1 MKTEIRSK
9 NVTIRIK
16 SFENVLDEAINVMW
30 NIKQGKKVRPKKPT
44 LTFPDL
50 ETLRTIL
57 TDERLRLLQM
67 LNAKKPKSLYELA
80 QLLGRKYANVYADAK
95 KLEELGLIELQGRD
109 NRNQPTTPYEK
120 IRIEIPLTAPA

>member
-30 NIKQGKKVRPKKPT
+30 NIKQGKKVGPKKPT

-80 QLLGRKYANVYADAK
+80 QLLGRKYANVYVDAK
-95 KLEELGLIELQGRD
+95 KLEELGLLELSGGKKKSE
-109 NRNQPTTPYEK
+109 PTTPYQAIK
-120 IRIEIPLTAPA
+120 IEIPLAVPV